1 MSLSR
6 RQIVNAVTQGCKIS
20 EATSHDL
27 ELLIERDP
35 ANLENRVIV
44 CSYYWSRGS
53 IKAKCLLAKHSL
65 WLIEHMPEDSATCD
79 PVFYID
85 KYLCPEPF
93 EVGRRL
99 WDSHLT
105 SRVSPGIVKN
115 AYRYFRIHEP
125 EHSLSILQS
134 GLRAFPGDTELCS
147 TLLDE
152 YLFRLK
158 FKSPIDSDAV
168 FDLAMEMRRRLVE
181 LSGSVNPYQEI
192 KMAVQAVDLCRYS
205 EAQQHANCVL
215 ESINHSDVYQA
226 RFVHSAHTVLGLCDL
241 QNSDLPGA
249 LKHLESSINIAALN
263 NSASLLPSLRLA
275 RDLLLLR
282 QVEPV
287 VTFLHACALLQPK
300 LRMKMHIW
308 MIQIRFGKR
317 SFPVWNKYEICSY

>member
-1 MSLSR
+1 MSLST
-6 RQIVNAVTQGCKIS
+6 RQIVNAVTQGRKIS
-20 EATSHDL
+20 EAKSRDL
-27 ELLIERDP
+27 ELLLENDP
-35 ANLENRVIV
+35 ANLEYRVIV

-53 IKAKCLLAKHSL
+53 IKAKYVLSKHSL

-105 SRVSPGIVKN
+105 SRMSPGIVKN

-134 GLRAFPGDTELCS
+134 GLRAFPGDRALCS
-147 TLLDE
+147 ALLDE
-152 YLFRLK
+152 YLYKLRH
-158 FKSPIDSDAV
+158 KSRMDGDSV
-168 FDLAMEMRRRLVE
+168 FDLAIDMRRRLVE

-205 EAQQHANCVL
+205 EAHQHANCVL
-215 ESINHSDVYQA
+215 ESINQSDHYQA
-226 RFVHSAHTVLGLCDL
+226 RFVHSAHTVLGLCAL

-249 LKHLESSINIAALN
+249 VKHLESSIK
-263 NSASLLPSLRLA
+263 LA
-275 RDLLLLR
+275 VFDEPPNFSPCLHLAGDLLLLR

-287 VTFLHACALLQPK
+287 VTFLHGCARIQPK
-300 LRMKMHIW
+300 MSMKILIW
-308 MIQIRFGKR
+308 VVQIRFGKR
-317 SFPVWNKYEICSY
+317 SFPVWNKFEICS